1 MTTEDVPGTSDAE
14 ASIDAWATA
23 YQPGS
28 APDFDRLY
36 RNSYPR
42 LKRILTA
49 VLGDA
54 DAAEDCVQDAFVR
67 AFQAWSKWRPEAPAE
82 MWLQRIAL
90 NRAFSYRRKM
100 ALREIGQVLRRL
112 GRPEPP
118 PDPSEALEWTEL
130 RHALRRLP
138 VKVAAVVVLRHYHGY
153 TNRDIAHL
161 VGVSERTIGA
171 RLSEGRR
178 LLREDLG
185 SSSGIDVPTFSAPRV
200 LYGDGQQVST

>member
-1 MTTEDVPGTSDAE
+1 MAVLAVAIRDRVTTEG
-14 ASIDAWATA
+14 TA
-23 YQPGS
+23 YQAGS
-28 APDFDRLY
+28 AADFDRLY

-49 VLGDA
+49 ILGDA

-67 AFQAWSKWRPEAPAE
+67 AFQAWPKWRPEAPAE

-112 GRPEPP
+112 GRPQPP
-118 PDPSEALEWTEL
+118 PDPSETLEWTEVK
-130 RHALRRLP
+130 RALRRLP
-138 VKVAAVVVLRHYHGY
+138 VKLAAVVVLRHYHGY

-161 VGVSERTIGA
+161 VGVSERTIGT

-185 SSSGIDVPTFSAPRV
+185 AESATEMPTLLAPRV